1 MKLILIFILI
11 FSSLISPAFAGEVT
25 YLDINL
31 ASHHFQR
38 SEVARQNLSEF
49 NPGIGIEHDMGD
61 WRQMAGVYRNSIRRT
76 SAYVLA
82 GYTPLHIGKASV
94 GIVGGAI
101 TGYEVPVAPAL
112 GLIASLQFDKFGVN
126 LIAVPDAHVM
136 HKRVNGFAG
145 FQARYK
151 LK

>member
-1 MKLILIFILI
+1 MSHIAIILFL
-11 FSSLISPAFAGEVT
+11 LLTSPALAGEAT

-31 ASHHFQR
+31 ASYHFQR
-38 SEVARQNLSEF
+38 SEVARQNLSES
-49 NPGIGIEHDMGD
+49 NPGIGIERDTGN

-76 SAYVLA
+76 SVYALA
-82 GYTPLHIGKASV
+82 GYTPLHIGQASI

-112 GLIASLQFDKFGVN
+112 GLIASLQFERFGVN
-126 LIAVPDAHVM
+126 IIAVPDAHVM

-145 FQARYK
+145 FQVRYK
-151 LK
+151 LE